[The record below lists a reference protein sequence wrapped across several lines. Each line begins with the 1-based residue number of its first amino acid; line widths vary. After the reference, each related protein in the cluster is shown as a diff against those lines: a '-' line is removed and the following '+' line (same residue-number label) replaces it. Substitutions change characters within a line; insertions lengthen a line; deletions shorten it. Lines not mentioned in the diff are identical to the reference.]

1 MLVFMIS
8 MPKVESFTND
18 VDLYNKY
25 KPSALTIPRLINAEK
40 AYLKSTYGDRITNLE
55 GDLLIMSRC
64 LKYKV
69 NTKPD
74 DFKKFLDNEMN
85 KLIFPYQSLSF
96 SIGTFA
102 DVETK
107 VLEKLKEFY
116 KKNKLE
122 ILNGPVYVLVF
133 QAPYLRLIT
142 ENCKAEPMSVQ
153 FNYHNNYNNV
163 GYFIGG
169 NSSCDSLRSNIYTNK
184 THILMYLLY
193 PTYNKKGK
201 FVYKNWENI
210 KCNMQS
216 ILKQF
221 HYDPSCFVK
230 CKDTDKA
237 CGCLNSD
244 KPYKARCLGDNGV
257 YKMDNNLYNHGILY
271 LINSEKASSLVNGSL
286 FGTNVNIMPY
296 DYNINNALCN
306 EITTDPSPLI
316 NFM

>member
-1 MLVFMIS
+1 MIS
-8 MPKVESFTND
+8 IPKVESFTND
-18 VDLYNKY
+18 VNLYNKY
-25 KPSALTIPRLINAEK
+25 KPSTLTIPRLVNAERE
-40 AYLKSTYGDRITNLE
+40 YLKSVYGDKITNLD

-74 DFKKFLDNEMN
+74 DFKKYLDTEMN
-85 KLIFPYQSLSF
+85 KLTFPYQSL
-96 SIGTFA
+96 TFLSYSYT
-102 DVETK
+102 DIERK
-107 VLEKLKEFY
+107 VLEKIKEFY
-116 KKNKLE
+116 TKNKLE
-122 ILNGPVYVLVF
+122 ILNGPIYVLVF

-142 ENCKAEPMSVQ
+142 EDCKTEPMSVQ
-153 FNYHNNYNNV
+153 FNYHNNYNNI
-163 GYFIGG
+163 GYFVGG
-169 NSSCDSLRSNIYTNK
+169 KNDCNSLPKDLYINK

-201 FVYKNWENI
+201 FIYKNWENI

-221 HYDPSCFVK
+221 HYDPSCFIK
-230 CKDTDKA
+230 CKDTDKP

-244 KPYKARCLGDNGV
+244 KPYKSRCLGDNGIN
-257 YKMDNNLYNHGILY
+257 KMDKTLYNHGILY

-296 DYNINNALCN
+296 DYNIKVDICKD
-306 EITTDPSPLI
+306 ITTNPSPLI